1 MTDTPH
7 ASAVTVVTPSAP
19 TRWTTIV
26 PVIIGI
32 ITTVIMLGGF
42 MLTIG
47 SWRATVDLQIADLNR
62 RVGKAEANQEKYIP
76 ILVGMTKDL
85 SYLADRARREDE
97 RTERDTTRH

>member
-1 MTDTPH
+1 MSDAPQ
-7 ASAVTVVTPSAP
+7 ASSVTLVSAPAAARWPTFVTV
-19 TRWTTIV
+19 IL
-26 PVIIGI
+26 GI
-32 ITTVIMLGGF
+32 ITTAALLGGF
-42 MLTIG
+42 LLTIG

-97 RTERDTTRH
+97 RDERDPSRH